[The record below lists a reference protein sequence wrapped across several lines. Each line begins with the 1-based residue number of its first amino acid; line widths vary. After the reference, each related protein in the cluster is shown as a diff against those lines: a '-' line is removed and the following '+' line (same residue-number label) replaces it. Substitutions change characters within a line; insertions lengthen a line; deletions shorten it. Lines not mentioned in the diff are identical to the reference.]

1 MIYNLYRFGF
11 VEIKQESDSGSKSIV
26 NVPKWDS
33 NKKLIR
39 YFDNKVVSTKG
50 EKYFEPKTEEDEE
63 MAKQM
68 KKTYVNLKPARKYRF
83 H

>member
-1 MIYNLYRFGF
+1 
-11 VEIKQESDSGSKSIV
+11 
-26 NVPKWDS
+26 VPKWDS

-63 MAKQM
+63 MTKQM

>member
-1 MIYNLYRFGF
+1 LKQQRFGF
-11 VEIKQESDSGSKSIV
+11 IAVKENEDARSHV
-26 NVPKWDS
+26 TVPKWDE
-33 NKKLIR
+33 NKKMIR
-39 YFDNKVVSTKG
+39 YFESKVVSTKG

-63 MAKQM
+63 LAKQM